1 MRSRKIRNRWTSLLS
16 LIATRPP
23 QTLGCDHYLK
33 PENLRIVV
41 DDKIEIYAAWGLGT
55 ASFAH
60 TLSPWSMYSVWKLGR
75 TEGIWNRPTES
86 GSRWQTAGT
95 YAVDGDGIVRWS
107 APAQRAD
114 DIPDL
119 EAAVRSVEN
128 ETKREAKL

>member
-1 MRSRKIRNRWTSLLS
+1 LLS